1 MYLKKVFPSFF
12 SLKQILITGMYSLLT
27 TIISSCLMTFCYKKC
42 KGRITNWFNMI
53 MQDDGDNTTVEP
65 NPPPISIFVD
75 TSMNRPS
82 AVN

>member
-1 MYLKKVFPSFF
+1 MYLKNVFPSFF

-27 TIISSCLMTFCYKKC
+27 TIISSCLMIFCYKKC
-42 KGRITNWFNMI
+42 KGRITNWFNRI

-65 NPPPISIFVD
+65 NPPPTSLFVD